1 MDRDLAHW
9 LIEDS
14 DYFEPFNYG
23 IEDVFDDEDA
33 LEQFD
38 DNITYEDIIP

>member
-14 DYFEPFNYG
+14 DYFDPPDMG
-23 IEDVFDDEDA
+23 IDDALDDESV
-33 LEQFD
+33 LEQFN
-38 DNITYEDIIP
+38 DNTTYEDMIP